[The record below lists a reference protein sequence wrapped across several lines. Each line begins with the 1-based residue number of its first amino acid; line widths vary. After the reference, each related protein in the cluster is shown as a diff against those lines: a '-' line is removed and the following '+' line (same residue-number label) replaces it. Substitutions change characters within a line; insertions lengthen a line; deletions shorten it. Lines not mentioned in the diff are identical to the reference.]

1 MAHTDEPKLKAW
13 MLAACDGD
21 SRATA
26 QLLQALA
33 PRLRAFFRAK
43 GCSVADAEDLVQET
57 LIAVHTK
64 RAMYDPAQ
72 PLLAWVYA
80 IARYR
85 LIDAWRRTGRRGV
98 AVPVD
103 DYLDILAS
111 EQTEAGDP
119 SRDVATL
126 LGQLPDKQRRAIELV
141 KLSEHSVREAAGIT
155 GWSESDIKVSVHRGL
170 KALSRLVAGARP

>member
-1 MAHTDEPKLKAW
+1 MAQPDERQLRAW
-13 MLAACDGD
+13 MLAACEGD

-26 QLLQALA
+26 ELLRALA

-43 GCSVADAEDLVQET
+43 GCGVADAEDLVQET

-64 RAMYDPAQ
+64 RAMYDPDQ
-72 PLLAWVYA
+72 PLLGWVYA

-85 LIDAWRRTGRRGV
+85 LIDAWRRTGRRGI

-103 DYLDILAS
+103 DYSEFLAA
-111 EQTEAGDP
+111 ELPEAGDP

-126 LGQLPDKQRRAIELV
+126 LGLLPDKQRRSIELV

-155 GWSESDIKVSVHRGL
+155 GWSESDIKVSIHRGL
-170 KALSRLVAGARP
+170 KALSRLVAGDRP